1 MVRHYV
7 GIISDNNLPYLRI
20 KVIRSTNLN
29 TFNNRMIEAV
39 NNKSVLSPDS
49 DPYLVDWYCGYKDI
63 ETDEELSKFDKE
75 IENLTKSTFEPL
87 YEWYIKFINLIK
99 RNELDGELFEF
110 DINVKD
116 NDRGKWRKIDYTNK
130 EYVTCATL

>member
-116 NDRGKWRKIDYTNK
+116 NDRGKWHKIDYTNK
-130 EYVTCATL
+130 EYVTCTPL